1 MADHEGSEPR
11 DPQIPGEVFRS
22 SVGIPA
28 LDLAEAL
35 GGLDRATR
43 EFTRRL
49 GEGRESEGVP
59 TVSSRFAQ
67 PQAAAGAASAEV
79 PKPKPAGIVD
89 DRVAAKEDFEM
100 RMGEAEREAR
110 EYLDHAKRRADSLI
124 STMLDAVEQDAA
136 EMRREA
142 EAGIRMRWQEVE
154 VDAQRHVGEA
164 RRIAE
169 SMVDERQRRIA
180 ELSDEITRRAQA
192 LTTGMDD
199 ADRVR
204 AQFDSF
210 VRSLSV
216 TADQIAG
223 GGIGTMR
230 KAVQGRY
237 EGDRASSTA
246 A

>member
-11 DPQIPGEVFRS
+11 DPHIPGEVLRS
-22 SVGIPA
+22 DVGIPA

-43 EFTRRL
+43 EFARRL
-49 GEGRESEGVP
+49 GQGREPEDVP
-59 TVSSRFAQ
+59 TVTSRFTE
-67 PQAAAGAASAEV
+67 PQAAAEGASTGT
-79 PKPKPAGIVD
+79 PRPANTAD
-89 DRVAAKEDFEM
+89 DRIAAREDFEV

-110 EYLDHAKRRADSLI
+110 QYLEHAKRRADSLI
-124 STMLDAVEQDAA
+124 NTMLAAVEQEAA

-142 EAGIRMRWQEVE
+142 EAGIRTRWQEVE

-169 SMVDERQRRIA
+169 SMVAERQRRIA

-192 LTTGMDD
+192 LTTGMVD

-223 GGIGTMR
+223 GGIGTMP
-230 KAVQGRY
+230 KATAGRY
-237 EGDRASSTA
+237 GDDRASANA